1 MTLSPDENRA
11 RDAWFREHWSHHIPF
26 NREIGLTILE
36 WEPGAIRGRLEYAD
50 RLSAHDG
57 IFHGGVLA
65 AALDTMGTGAVAAGH
80 DYNLGS
86 RFTTV
91 SMTVQYMAVAPGEP
105 EVFVEGRC
113 VKRGRRLNFSSSR
126 VVTADGRT
134 LAEAILTVSAA
145 GERARVGAAEDA
157 PSV

>member
-1 MTLSPDENRA
+1 MNLSPEENQA
-11 RDAWFREHWSHHIPF
+11 RDAWFRDHWSHHVPF
-26 NREIGLTILE
+26 NNELGMEILD
-36 WEPGAIRGRLEYAD
+36 WEPGFVRGKLKYDA

-65 AALDTMGTGAVAAGH
+65 AALDTIGSGAVAAGH

-91 SMTVQYMAVAPGEP
+91 SITVQYMGVAPGEP
-105 EVFVEGRC
+105 EVFIEGTC
-113 VKRGRRLNFSSSR
+113 VKRGRRINFSRSR
-126 VVTADGRT
+126 VTTVDGRT

-145 GERARVGAAEDA
+145 GERPRVGSSEGTSSA
-157 PSV
+157 